1 LREPGVDVDGKII
14 IVDLKQ
20 LEGDGVDWLHVIQ
33 NKVKWW
39 DIANTVMNL

>member
-1 LREPGVDVDGKII
+1 LRDLGVDLDERII

-20 LEGDGVDWLHVIQ
+20 LEGDGVDRLHVTP

-39 DIANTVMNL
+39 DIANMVMNL